1 MPRFP
6 FFPPTCPS
14 PKCRSLASFGRRAS
28 HSRRWLRPRCASR
41 FLGSHA
47 NHSHSQS
54 SGFALSTTSASS
66 SPQSATFP
74 SGGIIF
80 APPSLPSAPPSLPSV
95 SFSLPST
102 SPLPPGHTPVSSTHY
117 SAHSTSHPAA
127 QATYVYYPITSGGV
141 AVGPIVAASVGS
153 SVGVSLLAIAGVFL
167 CFRRRR
173 TERARVESALDTTRR
188 CDALEAELRAL
199 RAQLARVEARQLLS
213 SGGPPITYTN
223 EKEADTLLDGN
234 AKDGPP
240 IYAD

>member
-1 MPRFP
+1 MAVIVSVTDAQIPVFP
-6 FFPPTCPS
+6 SHLPL
-14 PKCRSLASFGRRAS
+14 PKMQVFGVVWASSVTFASLVAA
-28 HSRRWLRPRCASR
+28 
-41 FLGSHA
+41 
-47 NHSHSQS
+47 QS

-74 SGGIIF
+74 SGGIILAMKLHQIIF
-80 APPSLPSAPPSLPSV
+80 APPSLPSV

-173 TERARVESALDTTRR
+173 TERARVESVLDTTRR

-223 EKEADTLLDGN
+223 EKEADALLDGN